1 MDFLHGEIPSLK
13 LQGMDFILLEVPSL
27 CHPFWMME
35 FLLVTDSSFLMEFF
49 LVVNSLVH
57 GLLRIIRR
65 RYFPR
70 KIALCKSLTQV
81 RDRRLGFKKLNKSK
95 NSSNLDILIPSK
107 FDGFVVSSIWM
118 EVMRIPIKSG
128 ECWLYSNVLE

>member
-1 MDFLHGEIPSLK
+1 MLPVRKMKKSLVQSK
-13 LQGMDFILLEVPSL
+13 RIN
-27 CHPFWMME
+27 
-35 FLLVTDSSFLMEFF
+35 SSRRMT
-49 LVVNSLVH
+49 SLVH

-107 FDGFVVSSIWM
+107 FDGFVVSSFWM
-118 EVMRIPIKSG
+118 EVMKVPIKSVNTDLKALF
-128 ECWLYSNVLE
+128 WKKFFIRTTYFAFLRLYTFKVLEILTQSHF

>member
-1 MDFLHGEIPSLK
+1 MWLGASLW
-13 LQGMDFILLEVPSL
+13 LGPYRMVGWVIYHNWLILI
-27 CHPFWMME
+27 F
-35 FLLVTDSSFLMEFF
+35 
-49 LVVNSLVH
+49 SLVH

-81 RDRRLGFKKLNKSK
+81 RDRRLGYKKLNKSK

-107 FDGFVVSSIWM
+107 FDDFVVSSI
-118 EVMRIPIKSG
+118 
-128 ECWLYSNVLE
+128 

>member
-1 MDFLHGEIPSLK
+1 MDH
-13 LQGMDFILLEVPSL
+13 
-27 CHPFWMME
+27 
-35 FLLVTDSSFLMEFF
+35 VTYRQE
-49 LVVNSLVH
+49 H
-57 GLLRIIRR
+57 GLFRVIRS

-107 FDGFVVSSIWM
+107 FNGFVVSSI
-118 EVMRIPIKSG
+118 
-128 ECWLYSNVLE
+128 

>member
-1 MDFLHGEIPSLK
+1 MREEQYHRQRSLLSRKLEILSMMIGFPNTIPPRPSVLKITSESGLPTWTLDSLWASKDLLSPLRFLFTCCRQE
-13 LQGMDFILLEVPSL
+13 
-27 CHPFWMME
+27 
-35 FLLVTDSSFLMEFF
+35 
-49 LVVNSLVH
+49 H
-57 GLLRIIRR
+57 GLFRVIRR

-107 FDGFVVSSIWM
+107 FNGFVVSSI
-118 EVMRIPIKSG
+118 
-128 ECWLYSNVLE
+128 